1 MWKPPQNI
9 CSQLRHECEGLT
21 DPQHGPM
28 SRKNDILCAA
38 FGGIGWHGKFDWRS
52 EVEDTLV
59 MAARAQKKGY
69 DLDYE

>member
-1 MWKPPQNI
+1 
-9 CSQLRHECEGLT
+9 
-21 DPQHGPM
+21 M